1 MKKIGLSL
9 LVLGIVV
16 IPLFS
21 DSPNVKGVTGLFEI
35 AYPFTLPPG
44 DTGFSFGVN
53 NTDLKT
59 GDVDAD
65 QFYLGMGWGVYHNV
79 EFNVNVSCFRV
90 ESANPWERNVEYIF
104 AGQSKTGAGY
114 LSFALKSNVLKSEKT
129 GLGAMAYL
137 DFRLSGE
144 KQRVTSSKSS
154 WGLDLL
160 FAHKFSAKTIFS
172 VNLGSRFN
180 HYPDSLA
187 YDPGDS
193 LRYAAGLETKIIGN
207 FSAAVQLAGKVYYSS
222 DLEQDNPLDG
232 IIGLKY
238 ENKDKYGNN
247 DFGISLAYKKNLA
260 FNNKSLANS
269 HGVMGSV
276 WVYIGQYKD
285 PCKPAGGEIK
295 WVSIE
300 GDGKAKIG
308 EVKSYRAVTPGGKA
322 LTGEYRPILYVW
334 RVSANGRI
342 RGQGSPAID
351 VYWEE
356 PGEESWVQVR
366 VSNKCTSAE
375 TTKTVMVNNPPI
387 KEESFTI

>member
-1 MKKIGLSL
+1 MKKSGLSL
-9 LVLGIVV
+9 LILSVVV

-21 DSPNVKGVTGLFEI
+21 SSPNVKGVTGLFEI

-53 NTDLKT
+53 NIDLKT

-65 QFYLGMGWGVYHNV
+65 QFYLGMGWGVYHNF
-79 EFNVNVSCFRV
+79 EFNVNVSYHRV
-90 ESANPWERNVEYIF
+90 ESADPWERNVEYIF
-104 AGQSKTGAGY
+104 AGKSKTGAGY
-114 LSFALKSNVLKSEKT
+114 LSFALKTNLLKGEKT

-137 DFRLSGE
+137 DCRLSGE
-144 KQRVTSSKSS
+144 KQGVTSSKNS
-154 WGLDLL
+154 WGLYLL
-160 FAHKFSAKTIFS
+160 FAHKFFAKTIFS
-172 VNLGSRFN
+172 INLGSRFN
-180 HYPDSLA
+180 HYPDGLS

-193 LRYAAGLETKIIGN
+193 LRYATGIETKISGN
-207 FSAAVQLAGKVYYSS
+207 LSAAVQLAGKVYYSS
-222 DLEQDNPLDG
+222 DFEQDNPLDG

-260 FNNKSLANS
+260 FNNKTLGDS
-269 HGVMGSV
+269 HGAIGSV

-285 PCKPAGGEIK
+285 PCKPPGSEIK

-300 GDGKAKIG
+300 GDGKAQIG

-322 LTGEYRPILYVW
+322 LMSEYRPILYVW
-334 RVSANGRI
+334 RVSSNGRI
-342 RGQGSPAID
+342 SGQGSPGID
-351 VYWEE
+351 VEWEK
-356 PGEESWVQVR
+356 PGEESWVKVR

-375 TTKTVMVNNPPI
+375 STKRVILSTPPI
-387 KEESFTI
+387 KKN